1 MDPSKDQLMKHFGQ
15 IGQILD
21 GLWFLEVEK
30 KFGFEVAYEIDEI
43 VWKVFARKEAKKI
56 QNLLGFSQVG
66 FEELQMILRYLIFNQ
81 SLDFELKDTSNPSNH
96 QKILQF
102 DVNKCKTYE
111 GMRKVG
117 RSDEQIAKICYG
129 IEIALLE
136 GVVKEF
142 FPNAQIR
149 CRGCPKDKN
158 CVSIP
163 VCSWEI
169 FL

>member
-1 MDPSKDQLMKHFGQ
+1 MDPSKEQLMKHFGQ
-15 IGQILD
+15 VGQILD
-21 GLWFLEVEK
+21 GLWFLEIEK

-56 QNLLGFSQVG
+56 QNLLGLAHVG
-66 FEELQMILRYLIFNQ
+66 FEDLPTILRYLIFNQ
-81 SLDFELKDTSNPSNH
+81 SLDFEIKNTSNPSRL
-96 QKILQF
+96 QQIIQF

-149 CRGCPKDKN
+149 CRSCPKDKN
-158 CVSIP
+158 CSTLP

-169 FL
+169 II

>member
-15 IGQILD
+15 VGQILD

-30 KFGFEVAYEIDEI
+30 KFGFDIAYEIDEI
-43 VWKVFARKEAKKI
+43 VWKNFARKEAKKI
-56 QNLLGFSQVG
+56 RDLFGLKQVG
-66 FEELQMILRYLIFNQ
+66 FEELKDILRHLIFNQ
-81 SLDFELKDTSNPSNH
+81 SLEYEIKDVSDPSGI
-96 QKILQF
+96 QKKLQF

-117 RSDEQIAKICYG
+117 RSDDQIAKICYG

-149 CRGCPKDKN
+149 CRCCPKDKACN
-158 CVSIP
+158 TIP

-169 FL
+169 LF